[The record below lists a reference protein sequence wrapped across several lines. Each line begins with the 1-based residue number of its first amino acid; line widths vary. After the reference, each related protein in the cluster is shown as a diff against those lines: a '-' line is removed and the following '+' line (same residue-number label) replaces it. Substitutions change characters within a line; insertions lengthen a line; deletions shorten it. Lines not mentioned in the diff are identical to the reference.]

1 MSTGAKET
9 AKLANRLKRIRG
21 QIKALEQAVEDGKPS
36 GTILQQA
43 TSCRGALNGFIVKV
57 IEKHIREQVVDP
69 AASRQDPRA
78 LAADELVE
86 VIQAYLT

>member
-1 MSTGAKET
+1 MSAGSKET

-21 QIKALEQAVEDGKPS
+21 QIKALEEAVEAGKPS
-36 GTILQQA
+36 GALLQQA
-43 TSCRGALNGFIVKV
+43 TSVRGALNGFIVKV

-69 AASRQDPRA
+69 GASKQDPRA
-78 LAADELVE
+78 VAAEELVE

>member
-1 MSTGAKET
+1 MSAAAKET

-21 QIKALEQAVEDGKPS
+21 QIKALEEAVEAGKSPAS
-36 GTILQQA
+36 LLQQA
-43 TSCRGALNGFIVKV
+43 TSVRGALNGFIVKV

-69 AASRQDPRA
+69 AASKSDPRA
-78 LAADELVE
+78 QAAEDLVE